1 MTETFPRFSEG
12 DSVVVREGVE
22 HPVLGDDIGGWQGW
36 IVEMLLDET
45 YGELAVVAWD
55 SVTLRE
61 MPPKHCEEAEEAGI
75 DFTRTALVPL
85 ALERATPRDDPTD
98 AFDVASALDEPF
110 DWDYLGKQV
119 SASAT
124 WSKAPP
130 RAATLSA
137 WSGFLAQ
144 NLGYPLRRR

>member
-61 MPPKHCEEAEEAGI
+61 MPRSTAKAEEAGI
-75 DFTRTALVPL
+75 DFTRTALVPWRWSGPR
-85 ALERATPRDDPTD
+85 RATPHGRVRRCLCPGR
-98 AFDVASALDEPF
+98 AVR
-110 DWDYLGKQV
+110 LGLPGQ
-119 SASAT
+119 A
-124 WSKAPP
+124 
-130 RAATLSA
+130 
-137 WSGFLAQ
+137 G
-144 NLGYPLRRR
+144 